1 MRVVLSEDHRSHF
14 PTGELYEGELV
25 RPFEC
30 PERWDHV
37 VAALDRASREV
48 VGFDDRTTP
57 DTVDL
62 DRVRRVH
69 DPDYVD
75 FLAGFWDAWTTS
87 GRTGDAIPT
96 MFPVRG
102 LHQDR
107 IPDEPEGRLG
117 YFALAAE
124 TAITAGTWRAA
135 SASAAIAQT
144 AQRLVAGGEP
154 VAFGL
159 CRPPGHHASADQFG
173 GYCFLNN
180 AAITAEGFLVDGA
193 ERVAVL
199 DIDFHHGNGT
209 QSIFWERS
217 DVLFASLHGHPSD
230 AFPHFLGYADEVGT
244 GAGEGFTRNYP
255 MRPGTAF
262 DQWSAALDDACVH
275 VATHR
280 PDAVVVSLGVDAFEG
295 DPISFFRLASDDF
308 TSVGRRIGA
317 LGIPTVYVM
326 EGGYAVDEIGTNV
339 VNVLVGHQ
347 SA

>member
-14 PTGELYEGELV
+14 PTGELYERELV

-262 DQWSAALDDACVH
+262 DQWSTALDDACGH

-280 PDAVVVSLGVDAFEG
+280 PDAVVVSLGVDAFED

>member
-1 MRVVLSEDHRSHF
+1 
-14 PTGELYEGELV
+14 
-25 RPFEC
+25 
-30 PERWDHV
+30 
-37 VAALDRASREV
+37 V

>member
-1 MRVVLSEDHRSHF
+1 
-14 PTGELYEGELV
+14 
-25 RPFEC
+25 
-30 PERWDHV
+30 V

>member
-1 MRVVLSEDHRSHF
+1 MRVVSSEDHRAHF
-14 PTGELYEGELV
+14 PNGELYEGALV

-37 VAALDRASREV
+37 VAALDAA
-48 VGFDDRTTP
+48 GLGDRTTP
-57 DTVDL
+57 DPVDL

-69 DPDYVD
+69 DPIYVD
-75 FLAGFWDAWTTS
+75 FLAGFWDEWTAS

-107 IPDEPEGRLG
+107 VPAEPEGRLG
-117 YFALAAE
+117 FFALAAE
-124 TAITAGTWRAA
+124 TAITAGTWQAA

-154 VAFGL
+154 AAFGL
-159 CRPPGHHASADQFG
+159 CRPPGHHASTDQFG

-180 AAITAEGFLVDGA
+180 AAIAAEGFVVDGA

-209 QSIFWERS
+209 QSIFWDRS
-217 DVLFASLHGHPSD
+217 DVLFASLHGHPED
-230 AFPHFLGYADEVGT
+230 AFPHFLGFADEVGA
-244 GAGEGFTRNYP
+244 GPGEGFTRNYP

-262 DQWSAALDDACVH
+262 DEWSASLDDAFSH
-275 VATHR
+275 IAAHR
-280 PDAVVVSLGVDAFEG
+280 PEALVVSLGVDAFEH
-295 DPISFFRLASDDF
+295 DPISFFKLTSDDF
-308 TSVGRRIGA
+308 TTMGRRIGA

-326 EGGYAVDEIGTNV
+326 EGGYAVAEIGTNA
-339 VNVLVGHQ
+339 VNVLTGHIG
-347 SA
+347 

>member
-1 MRVVLSEDHRSHF
+1 VRVVLSEDHRSHF

>member
-48 VGFDDRTTP
+48 AGFDDRTTP
-57 DTVDL
+57 DPVDL

-69 DPDYVD
+69 DPHYVD

-124 TAITAGTWRAA
+124 TAITVGTWRAA

-262 DQWSAALDDACVH
+262 DQWSAALDDACGH